1 MELRRCRVEDLAEI
15 RALFTAT
22 ILTVNRRD
30 YTDVQV
36 RAWAG
41 AAREFPRRQ
50 SFFLDLYT
58 LVALEGTQLV
68 GYGNIHESGYL
79 DHLFVHRDHQ
89 GRGIATALCD
99 ALEAHAAAGGVER
112 VTVHASL
119 TARPFFLGRGYRL
132 LREQK
137 AEVGGVFL
145 KNCAMEKPLVPGLE
159 SPVSRK

>member
-1 MELRRCRVEDLAEI
+1 MELRRCRAEDLEEI

-36 RAWAG
+36 R
-41 AAREFPRRQ
+41 RR

-89 GRGIATALCD
+89 GQGIATALCD

-132 LREQK
+132 LREQRV
-137 AEVGGVFL
+137 EVGGVFL
-145 KNCAMEKPLVPGLE
+145 KNCAMEKPLVPDLE
-159 SPVSRK
+159 SPVSHK

>member
-1 MELRRCRVEDLAEI
+1 MELRRCRVEDLEEI
-15 RALFTAT
+15 RTLFTTT

-30 YTDVQV
+30 YTDAQV

-58 LVALEGTQLV
+58 LVAWEGAQLV

-79 DHLFVHRDHQ
+79 DHLFVHRDYQ
-89 GRGIATALCD
+89 GRGIATALCN

-112 VTVHASL
+112 VTVQASL

-132 LREQK
+132 LREQG

-145 KNCAMEKPLVPGLE
+145 KNCAMEKLLTPGLE
-159 SPVSRK
+159 SPVPRQ